1 MFKQIGAVTMMNLRS
16 IPQRAGLSIATII
29 SIALV
34 TGVLLGFLAMS
45 NGFRATLQGTGSESV
60 AVMLRGGSQA
70 ELNSGLSSDD
80 VRLIEDAAPGIAR
93 DAGGRPLVSGELY
106 VIVDGI
112 KRSSQTEANLPLRG
126 VGERALDVREGF
138 RIVEGRMFEPGT
150 NELVV
155 GAAVLREFQGF
166 DLGETIR
173 LGTNEWVVVG
183 IFSTGGSVFESEI
196 WADLAVIQNLYNR
209 GTGVQS
215 IRARLTSPGA
225 LEDLQAWEEDEPRLN
240 LDIENETE
248 FFADQAGGTAVLIEY
263 IGWPLAIIM
272 AIGALAGAWNTMYS
286 SVDTRM
292 REIATLRAIGF
303 SGFAASVG
311 TMVESLVLAAIGGL
325 VGAVAV
331 YLLFNGVSASTLG
344 SGFTQ
349 VVFSFAVTGGSIVAG
364 MVMAVVIGFFG
375 GLVPAIRS
383 AYVPLLTVHRSE

>member
-1 MFKQIGAVTMMNLRS
+1 MFKQIGAVTMINLRS
-16 IPQRAGLSIATII
+16 IPQRAGLSLATII

-45 NGFRATLQGTGSESV
+45 NGFRATLQGTGSDNV
-60 AVMLRGGSQA
+60 AVALRAGSQA
-70 ELNSGLSSDD
+70 ELNSGLSSED
-80 VRLIEDAAPGIAR
+80 VRLIEEAPGVAR
-93 DAGGRPLVSGELY
+93 DSEGRPLVSGELY
-106 VIVDGI
+106 VIVDGT
-112 KRSSQTEANLPLRG
+112 KRASGTDANLPLRG
-126 VGERALDVREGF
+126 VGPQALSLREGF
-138 RIVEGRMFEPGT
+138 EMVEGRMFEPGT

-155 GAAVLREFQGF
+155 GASVLREFSGF

-173 LGTNEWVVVG
+173 LGSNEWVVVG

-196 WADLAVIQNLYNR
+196 WADIAVIQNLYNR
-209 GTGVQS
+209 GTAVQS
-215 IRARLTSPGA
+215 VRARLTSVEA
-225 LEDLQAWEEDEPRLN
+225 IEDLRAWAGDEPRVN
-240 LDIENETE
+240 LDIESETD
-248 FFADQAGGTAVLIEY
+248 FFASQAGGTAVLIEFV
-263 IGWPLAIIM
+263 GWPLAIIM

-303 SGFAASVG
+303 SGFAAAVG
-311 TMVESLVLAAIGGL
+311 TMVESLVLAALGGL
-325 VGAVAV
+325 VGALAI

-349 VVFSFAVTGGSIVAG
+349 VVFSFAVTGGSVIAG

>member
-1 MFKQIGAVTMMNLRS
+1 MLKQIGAVTMINLRS
-16 IPQRAGLSIATII
+16 IPQRAGLSLATII

-45 NGFRATLQGTGSESV
+45 NGFRATLQGTGSENV
-60 AVMLRGGSQA
+60 AVALRAGSQA
-70 ELNSGLSSDD
+70 ELNSGLSSED
-80 VRLIEDAAPGIAR
+80 VRLIEEAPGVAR
-93 DAGGRPLVSGELY
+93 DSEGRPLVSGELY
-106 VIVDGI
+106 VIVDGT
-112 KRSSQTEANLPLRG
+112 KRASGTDANLPLRG
-126 VGERALDVREGF
+126 VGPQALSLREGF
-138 RIVEGRMFEPGT
+138 EMVEGRMFEPGT

-155 GAAVLREFQGF
+155 GASVLREFSGF

-173 LGTNEWVVVG
+173 LGSNEWVVVG

-196 WADLAVIQNLYNR
+196 WADIAVIQNLYNR
-209 GTGVQS
+209 GTAVQS
-215 IRARLTSPGA
+215 VRARLTSVEA
-225 LEDLQAWEEDEPRLN
+225 IEELRTWAENEPRVN
-240 LDIENETE
+240 LDIESETD
-248 FFADQAGGTAVLIEY
+248 FFASQAGGTAVLIEFV
-263 IGWPLAIIM
+263 GWPLAIIM

-303 SGFAASVG
+303 SGFAAAVG
-311 TMVESLVLAAIGGL
+311 TMVESLVLAALGGL
-325 VGAVAV
+325 VGALAI

-349 VVFSFAVTGGSIVAG
+349 VVFSFAVTGGSVIAG

>member
-1 MFKQIGAVTMMNLRS
+1 MFKQIGAVTMINLRS
-16 IPQRAGLSIATII
+16 IPQRAGLSLATII

-45 NGFRATLQGTGSESV
+45 NGFRATLQGTGSENV
-60 AVMLRGGSQA
+60 AVALRAGSQA
-70 ELNSGLSSDD
+70 ELNSGLSSED
-80 VRLIEDAAPGIAR
+80 VRLIEEAPGVAR
-93 DAGGRPLVSGELY
+93 DAEGRPLVSGELY
-106 VIVDGI
+106 VIVDGT
-112 KRSSQTEANLPLRG
+112 KRASGTDANLPLRG
-126 VGERALDVREGF
+126 VGPQALSLREGF
-138 RIVEGRMFEPGT
+138 EMVEGRMFEPGT

-155 GAAVLREFQGF
+155 GASVLREFSGF

-173 LGTNEWVVVG
+173 LGSNEWVVVG

-196 WADLAVIQNLYNR
+196 WADIAVIQNLYNR
-209 GTGVQS
+209 GTAVQS
-215 IRARLTSPGA
+215 VRARLTSVEA
-225 LEDLQAWEEDEPRLN
+225 IEELRTWAEDEPRVN
-240 LDIENETE
+240 LDIESETD
-248 FFADQAGGTAVLIEY
+248 FFASQAGGTAVLIEFV
-263 IGWPLAIIM
+263 GWPLAIIM

-303 SGFAASVG
+303 SGFAAAVG
-311 TMVESLVLAAIGGL
+311 TMVESLVLAALGGL
-325 VGAVAV
+325 VGALAI

-349 VVFSFAVTGGSIVAG
+349 VVFSFAVTGGSVIAG

>member
-1 MFKQIGAVTMMNLRS
+1 MLKQIGAVTMINLRS
-16 IPQRAGLSIATII
+16 IPQRAGLSLATII

-45 NGFRATLQGTGSESV
+45 NGFRQTLSGTGSENV
-60 AVMLRGGSQA
+60 AVILRAGSQA
-70 ELNSGLSSDD
+70 ELNSGLSRDQ
-80 VRLIEDAAPGIAR
+80 VRLIEEAPGVAR
-93 DAGGRPLVSGELY
+93 NAEDQPLVSGELY

-112 KRSSQTEANLPLRG
+112 KRASQTEANLPLRG
-126 VGERALDVREGF
+126 VGEQAVALRDGLTL
-138 RIVEGRMFEPGT
+138 VEGRMFEPGT

-155 GAAVLREFQGF
+155 GEAIIREFQGF

-173 LGTNEWVVVG
+173 LGSNEWVVVG

-215 IRARLTSPGA
+215 IRVQLTTPTAIDA
-225 LEDLQAWEEDEPRLN
+225 LREYAENDPQLN
-240 LDIENETE
+240 LDIEPEIE
-248 FFADQAGGTAVLIEY
+248 FYANQAGGTAVLIEF
-263 IGWPLAIIM
+263 IGWPLSIIM

-286 SVDTRM
+286 SVDNRM

-303 SGFAASVG
+303 SGFAAAIG
-311 TMVESLVLAAIGGL
+311 TMVESIILSALGGL
-325 VGAVAV
+325 LGALMV
-331 YLLFNGVSASTLG
+331 YLVFNGVSASTLG

-349 VVFSFAVTGGSIVAG
+349 VVFSFAVTGDSIITG
-364 MVMAVVIGFFG
+364 MVLAMIIGFFG

-383 AYVPLLTVHRSE
+383 AYVPLLAVHRS

>member
-1 MFKQIGAVTMMNLRS
+1 MLKQIGAVTMINLRS
-16 IPQRAGLSIATII
+16 IPQRAGLSLATII

-45 NGFRATLQGTGSESV
+45 NGFRQTLSGTGSENV
-60 AVMLRGGSQA
+60 AVILRAGSQA
-70 ELNSGLSSDD
+70 ELNSGLSRDQ
-80 VRLIEDAAPGIAR
+80 VRLIEEAPGVAR
-93 DAGGRPLVSGELY
+93 NAEDQPLVSGELY

-112 KRSSQTEANLPLRG
+112 KRASQTEANLPLRG
-126 VGERALDVREGF
+126 VGEQAVALRDGLTL
-138 RIVEGRMFEPGT
+138 VEGRMFEPGT

-155 GAAVLREFQGF
+155 GEAIIREFQGF

-173 LGTNEWVVVG
+173 LGSNEWVVVG

-215 IRARLTSPGA
+215 IRVQLTTPTEIDA
-225 LEDLQAWEEDEPRLN
+225 LREYAENDPQLN
-240 LDIENETE
+240 LDIEPEVE
-248 FFADQAGGTAVLIEY
+248 FYANQAGGTAVLIEF
-263 IGWPLAIIM
+263 IGWPLSIIM

-286 SVDTRM
+286 SVDNRM

-303 SGFAASVG
+303 SGFAAAIG
-311 TMVESLVLAAIGGL
+311 TMVESIILSALGGL
-325 VGAVAV
+325 LGALMV
-331 YLLFNGVSASTLG
+331 YLVFNGVSASTLG

-349 VVFSFAVTGGSIVAG
+349 VVFSFAVTGDSIITG
-364 MVMAVVIGFFG
+364 MVLAMIIGFFG

-383 AYVPLLTVHRSE
+383 AYVPLLAVHRS

>member
-1 MFKQIGAVTMMNLRS
+1 MFKQIGAVTMINLRS
-16 IPQRAGLSIATII
+16 IPQRAGLSLATII

-45 NGFRATLQGTGSESV
+45 NGFRATLQGTGSDNV
-60 AVMLRGGSQA
+60 AVALRAGSQA
-70 ELNSGLSSDD
+70 ELNSGLSSED
-80 VRLIEDAAPGIAR
+80 VRLIEEAPGVAR
-93 DAGGRPLVSGELY
+93 DSEGRPLVSGELY
-106 VIVDGI
+106 VIVDGT
-112 KRSSQTEANLPLRG
+112 KRASGTDANLPLRG
-126 VGERALDVREGF
+126 VGPQALSLREGF
-138 RIVEGRMFEPGT
+138 EMVEGRMFEPGT

-155 GAAVLREFQGF
+155 GASVLREFSGF

-173 LGTNEWVVVG
+173 LGSNEWVVVG

-196 WADLAVIQNLYNR
+196 WADIAVIQNLYNR
-209 GTGVQS
+209 GTAVQS
-215 IRARLTSPGA
+215 VRARLTSVEA
-225 LEDLQAWEEDEPRLN
+225 IEDLRAWEEDEPRVN
-240 LDIENETE
+240 LDIESETD
-248 FFADQAGGTAVLIEY
+248 FFASQAGGTAVLIEFV
-263 IGWPLAIIM
+263 GWPLAIIM

-303 SGFAASVG
+303 SGFAAAVG
-311 TMVESLVLAAIGGL
+311 TMVESLVLAALGGL
-325 VGAVAV
+325 VGALAI

-349 VVFSFAVTGGSIVAG
+349 VVFSFAVTGGSVIAG

>member
-1 MFKQIGAVTMMNLRS
+1 MFKQIGAVTMINLRS
-16 IPQRAGLSIATII
+16 IPQRAGLSLATII

-45 NGFRATLQGTGSESV
+45 NGFRATLQGTGSDNV
-60 AVMLRGGSQA
+60 AVMLRAGSQA
-70 ELNSGLSSDD
+70 ELNSGLSSED
-80 VRLIEDAAPGIAR
+80 VRLVEEAPGIAR
-93 DAGGRPLVSGELY
+93 DAEGRPLVSGELY
-106 VIVDGI
+106 VIVDGT
-112 KRSSQTEANLPLRG
+112 KRASQTDANLPLRG
-126 VGERALDVREGF
+126 VGEQALNLREGF
-138 RIVEGRMFEPGT
+138 EIVEGRMFEPGT

-155 GAAVLREFQGF
+155 GASVLREFDGF
-166 DLGETIR
+166 DLGTTIR
-173 LGTNEWVVVG
+173 LGANEWVVVG

-196 WADLAVIQNLYNR
+196 WADISVIQNLYNR

-215 IRARLTSPGA
+215 IRARLTSPEAIEA
-225 LEDLQAWEEDEPRLN
+225 LRAWEEDEPRVN
-240 LDIENETE
+240 LDIESETD
-248 FFADQAGGTAVLIEY
+248 FFATQAGGTAVLIEF
-263 IGWPLAIIM
+263 IGWPLAITM

-303 SGFAASVG
+303 SGFAAAVG
-311 TMVESLVLAAIGGL
+311 TMVESIVLAAIGGL
-325 VGAVAV
+325 VGAGAV

-349 VVFSFAVTGGSIVAG
+349 VVFSFAVTGGSVIAG
-364 MVMAVVIGFFG
+364 MIMAVVIGFLG

>member
-16 IPQRAGLSIATII
+16 IPQRAGLSVATII

-70 ELNSGLSSDD
+70 ELNSGLSSED

-93 DAGGRPLVSGELY
+93 DAEDRPLVSGELY
-106 VIVDGI
+106 VIVDGT
-112 KRSSQTEANLPLRG
+112 KRASQTAANLPLRG
-126 VGERALDVREGF
+126 VSEQALAVREGF
-138 RIVEGRMFEPGT
+138 EIAQGRMFEPGT

-155 GAAVLREFQGF
+155 GAAVLREFEGF
-166 DLGETIR
+166 ELGETIR
-173 LGTNEWVVVG
+173 LGTNEWIVVG

-196 WADLAVIQNLYNR
+196 WADLPVIQNLYNR

-215 IRARLTSPGA
+215 IRARLTSPEA
-225 LEDLQAWEEDEPRLN
+225 LEPLQEWAENEPRLN
-240 LDIENETE
+240 LDIESETE
-248 FFADQAGGTAVLIEY
+248 FFASQAGGTAVLIEFV
-263 IGWPLAIIM
+263 GWPLAITM

-303 SGFAASVG
+303 SGFAAAVG

-325 VGAVAV
+325 VGALAV

-349 VVFSFAVTGGSIVAG
+349 VVFAFAVTGGSVIAG
-364 MVMAVVIGFFG
+364 MVMAVTIGFLG

>member
-16 IPQRAGLSIATII
+16 LHQRAGLSIATVL

-34 TGVLLGFLAMS
+34 VGVLLGFLAMAA
-45 NGFRATLQGTGSESV
+45 GFRQTLSGTGSEDV
-60 AVMLRGGSQA
+60 AIMLRAGSQA
-70 ELNSGLSSDD
+70 ELNSNLSAEQL
-80 VRLIEDAAPGIAR
+80 RILETAPGIAA
-93 DAGGRPLVSGELY
+93 DSEGRPLVSGELY

-112 KRSSQTEANLPLRG
+112 KRGSQSEANMPLRG
-126 VGERALDVREGF
+126 VGPHAPDLRGNFTL
-138 RIVEGRMFEPGT
+138 VEGRMFEPGT

-155 GAAVLREFQGF
+155 GEAVQTQYLGF

-173 LGTNEWVVVG
+173 LGNNEWLVVG
-183 IFSTGGSVFESEI
+183 VFSTGGSVFEGEI
-196 WADLAVIQNLYNR
+196 WADIGVVQNLYQR
-209 GTGVQS
+209 GSSMQS
-215 IRARLTSPGA
+215 VRARLTDPA
-225 LEDLQAWEEDEPRLN
+225 AIEELRTFADEDPRLE
-240 LDIENETE
+240 LDVTSELD
-248 FFADQAGGTAVLIEY
+248 FYADQSGGMADVITY
-263 IGWPLAIIM
+263 IGWPLAITM

-303 SGFAASVG
+303 SGFAAAVG
-311 TMVESLVLAAIGGL
+311 TMVESLVLSAIGGL

-349 VVFSFAVTGGSIVAG
+349 VVFSFAVTGGSVIAG
-364 MVMAVVIGFFG
+364 MVMAVLIGFFG

>member
-16 IPQRAGLSIATII
+16 LHQRAGLSIATVL

-34 TGVLLGFLAMS
+34 VGVLLGFLAMAA
-45 NGFRATLQGTGSESV
+45 GFRQTMSGTGSEDV
-60 AVMLRGGSQA
+60 AIMLRAGSQA
-70 ELNSGLSSDD
+70 ELNSNLSAEQL
-80 VRLIEDAAPGIAR
+80 RILETAPGIAE
-93 DAGGRPLVSGELY
+93 DSEGRPLVSGELY

-112 KRSSQTEANLPLRG
+112 KRGSQSEANLPLRG
-126 VGERALDVREGF
+126 VGVHAPELRGNFSL
-138 RIVEGRMFEPGT
+138 VEGRMFEPGT

-155 GAAVLREFQGF
+155 GEAVQTQYLGF

-173 LGTNEWVVVG
+173 LGNNEWLVVG
-183 IFSTGGSVFESEI
+183 VFSTGGSVFEGEI
-196 WADLAVIQNLYNR
+196 WADIGVVQNLYQR
-209 GTGVQS
+209 GSSMQS
-215 IRARLTSPGA
+215 VRARLTSPDA
-225 LEDLQAWEEDEPRLN
+225 LEELDNFAENDPRLE
-240 LDIENETE
+240 LDVTSELDFYANQSGGM
-248 FFADQAGGTAVLIEY
+248 ADVITF
-263 IGWPLAIIM
+263 IGWPLAITM

-303 SGFAASVG
+303 SGFAAAVG
-311 TMVESLVLAAIGGL
+311 TMVESLVLSAIGGL

-349 VVFSFAVTGGSIVAG
+349 VVFSFAVTGGSVIAG
-364 MVMAVVIGFFG
+364 MVMAVLIGFFG

>member
-1 MFKQIGAVTMMNLRS
+1 MFNQIGAVTMINLRS
-16 IPQRAGLSIATII
+16 IPQRAGLSLATVI

-45 NGFRATLQGTGSESV
+45 NGFRATLQGTGSDNV
-60 AVMLRGGSQA
+60 AVMLRAGSQA
-70 ELNSGLSSDD
+70 ELNSGLSSED
-80 VRLIEDAAPGIAR
+80 VRLVEEAPGVAR
-93 DAGGRPLVSGELY
+93 DPDGTPLVSGELY
-106 VIVDGI
+106 VIVDGT
-112 KRSSQTEANLPLRG
+112 KRASGTEANLPLRG
-126 VGERALDVREGF
+126 VGDQALRLREGF
-138 RIVEGRMFEPGT
+138 EVVEGRMFEPGT

-155 GAAVLREFQGF
+155 GASVLREFSGF

-173 LGTNEWVVVG
+173 LGPNEWVVVG

-196 WADLAVIQNLYNR
+196 WADIAVIQNLYNR

-215 IRARLTSPGA
+215 IRARLTSPDA
-225 LEDLQAWEEDEPRLN
+225 IEQLRAWEEDEPRVN
-240 LDIENETE
+240 LDVETETE

-263 IGWPLAIIM
+263 IGWPLAIVM

-303 SGFAASVG
+303 SGFAAAVG

-325 VGAVAV
+325 VGALAV

-349 VVFSFAVTGGSIVAG
+349 VVFSFAVTGGSVIAG
-364 MVMAVVIGFFG
+364 MVMAVIIGFLG